1 MEDKQTALSHHFLK
15 FEDWEKTVSS
25 YFKND
30 PLWDSLYYRVALFL
44 SDLVWDDCEFL
55 QKDFRARHYVSQ
67 IMHSSGSVSA
77 NMEEAFG
84 RGVGT
89 PDYVRILKISLGE
102 ARETRGWY
110 YRSRHALP
118 ADLLEHRYKVID
130 HLISLITNLLNSH
143 KRNLG
148 RK

>member
-1 MEDKQTALSHHFLK
+1 MANEFVK
-15 FEDWEKTVSS
+15 FEDWEKTVPS
-25 YFKND
+25 YVKKD

-44 SDLVWDDCEFL
+44 SDLVWDDCDIL
-55 QKDFRARHYVSQ
+55 QKDYRARNNITQ

-77 NMEEAFG
+77 NMEEAYG

-89 PDYVRILKISLGE
+89 PDYIRIIKISLGE

-118 ADLLEHRYKVID
+118 TDLLEHRYKVCD
-130 HLISLITNLLNSH
+130 HLIGLITSLLNSH

-148 RK
+148 KK